1 MIPDQGKFLRVHY
14 NIRLISNLFYG
25 HFKVPKRLEAHICL
39 FPLSIDFF
47 VRRGLQEIVP
57 DQGEFLSV
65 HYNIRLKFI
74 YNLFYC
80 HFKAAKR

>member
-1 MIPDQGKFLRVHY
+1 MILGLMLIYSMVVSRCQRDERPMPVHFSSV
-14 NIRLISNLFYG
+14 LTSLLKG
-25 HFKVPKRLEAHICL
+25 
-39 FPLSIDFF
+39 
-47 VRRGLQEIVP
+47 GLQEMIP